1 MVYVQAGQ
9 TDLSVPQELDDLDTK
24 VDKLRTTFEMYF
36 QGIERRP
43 PNLERDAIKRRI
55 QNLRRMQLRNTA
67 LKFRINQLVAKMTTY
82 ESYWDR
88 TLKQIE
94 EGTYR
99 RDVFKA
105 KHRSKAREEMENS
118 SATEQAA
125 EESAQ
130 RQARRKP
137 GNKSGLTDDK
147 VDAIYNAYRTA
158 KQRCKEKVTGISRD
172 KLASTL
178 NKQVPSIMK
187 QYKCKS
193 VEFKVVIKGGKA
205 ILKAVP
211 KF

>member
-1 MVYVQAGQ
+1 MVVQAGQ
-9 TDLSVPQELDDLDTK
+9 TDLNVPQELDDLDTK

>member
-1 MVYVQAGQ
+1 MVYVHVGQ
-9 TDLSVPQELDDLDTK
+9 TDLNVPHELDDLDTK
-24 VDKLRTTFEMYF
+24 VDKLRTNFEMYF
-36 QGIERRP
+36 QGIERRAP
-43 PNLERDAIKRRI
+43 SQERDAIKRRL
-55 QNLRRMQLRNTA
+55 QNLRRLRLRNTA
-67 LKFRINQLVAKMTTY
+67 INFRINQLVAKMTTY
-82 ESYWDR
+82 ENYWDR

-105 KHRSKAREEMENS
+105 KLRSKAREETERAS
-118 SATEQAA
+118 GAEQAA
-125 EESAQ
+125 EEGAR
-130 RQARRKP
+130 RQARRKS
-137 GNKSGLTDDK
+137 GGKSGLTDDK
-147 VDAIYNAYRTA
+147 IDAIYNAYRTA
-158 KQRCKEKVTGISRD
+158 KQRCKEKVNGISRE
-172 KLASTL
+172 KLATTL